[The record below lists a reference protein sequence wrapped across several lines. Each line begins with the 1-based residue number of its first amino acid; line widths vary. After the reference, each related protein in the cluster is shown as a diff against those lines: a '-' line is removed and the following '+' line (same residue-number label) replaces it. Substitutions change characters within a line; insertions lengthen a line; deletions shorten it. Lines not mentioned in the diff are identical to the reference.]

1 MGEGGVETAAPI
13 VAISILHALSLIFTA
28 IVVPKADTPRTRIFM
43 RIFLYG
49 GMIASG
55 VLGRR
60 RSSMTPVAT
69 ATPRVS
75 EAQIENG
82 SPEPASRKTS

>member
-1 MGEGGVETAAPI
+1 MSEGGVEMDVPTIVASLGGEIAAPIIASEGVEAVAPI
-13 VAISILHALSLIFTA
+13 VAISVLHAH
-28 IVVPKADTPRTRIFM
+28 RGR
-43 RIFLYG
+43 
-49 GMIASG
+49 
-55 VLGRR
+55 RR

-82 SPEPASRKTS
+82 SPEPAS

>member
-13 VAISILHALSLIFTA
+13 VAISVLHALSLIFAA
-28 IVVPKADTPRTRIFM
+28 IVVPKAGTPRSRTFM

-49 GMIASG
+49 GM
-55 VLGRR
+55 
-60 RSSMTPVAT
+60 

-82 SPEPASRKTS
+82 SPEPAS

>member
-1 MGEGGVETAAPI
+1 MIEGGVETDAPTI
-13 VAISILHALSLIFTA
+13 VASLGVETA
-28 IVVPKADTPRTRIFM
+28 PSLAMMLARND
-43 RIFLYG
+43 
-49 GMIASG
+49 
-55 VLGRR
+55 GRR

-82 SPEPASRKTS
+82 SPEPAS